1 MFISTTVLLKYK
13 MYPQVHCLIIIC
25 RSKIRIKSLTIIKE
39 PSWANPALLRFVLE
53 AALFAFKLR
62 GEQLALLAL
71 PRNRAAKLFI
81 HYFNLSNLF

>member
-25 RSKIRIKSLTIIKE
+25 RSKTRIKSLTIIKE
-39 PSWANPALLRFVLE
+39 PSWANPAALRNGAE
-53 AALFAFKLR
+53 AAVGANNGR
-62 GEQLALLAL
+62 SEQAAARARQQN
-71 PRNRAAKLFI
+71 PAAKLFI